1 MCLCSRS
8 RHGIPRFLAAI
19 LLVAVVWPGPTAA
32 DIKGLLQTRILE
44 PGTPLAE
51 VIRFTES
58 RVPPMPRVNSRK
70 QWEAYARTL
79 RQRMLDE
86 VVFRGAARGWRT
98 ARTGVQWM
106 ETIPGGPGY
115 RIRKVRFEALPG
127 LWIPALLYEPE
138 TLEGRVPVVLNVNG
152 HDRPQGKAA
161 DYKQIR
167 CINQARRGMLALN
180 VEWLGMGQLHRD
192 GYGHYLMNQL
202 NLCGTS
208 GLAPFYLSM
217 SRGLDLLLAHPHADP
232 ARVAVAGLSGGG
244 WQTITISA
252 LDTRVTLSDPVAGY
266 SSVLTRIRNF
276 TDLGDSEQTPCDM
289 ATVAD
294 YSHLT
299 ALRAPQPTLLT
310 FNAID
315 NCCFA
320 AGHALPP
327 LLEAARPIYQL
338 YGQRGNLWAHINFTP
353 GTHNFG
359 RDNREVLYRMF
370 GVHFFPDQADFDARE
385 IEVTSELKTKAELHV
400 TIPDDNATFVSLA
413 RTLAA
418 RLPIDPEIPDART
431 ANTARQAWQA
441 AARGRLAA
449 IVRSRRYTANAGLV
463 NERIEGEGTARTRAL
478 LWKLQMGGDWTVP
491 VVELVR
497 GTPKQTTILVA
508 EKGRA
513 AASETAESLLRGGHR
528 VLAVDPFYFGE
539 SAIGG
544 RDFLFALLVSTVGDR
559 PLGLQARQLAAV
571 ATWAKKQHGHSCG
584 IVAIGPRVALPT
596 LVAAGLEP
604 ETIGDVSLY
613 GSYKSLKQVIEMKLG
628 VNKAPELFCFGLLE
642 RFDIPQ
648 LEALVHPRRLIHLD
662 RQK

>member
-1 MCLCSRS
+1 MSSCP
-8 RHGIPRFLAAI
+8 RHEVPRLLFAI
-19 LLVAVVWPGPTAA
+19 LLLVVTWPHLAQSQVR
-32 DIKGLLQTRILE
+32 DLLQTRILA
-44 PGTPLAE
+44 PGTPRAE
-51 VIRFTES
+51 LIRFTES
-58 RVPPMPRVNSRK
+58 RVPPMPRVTSK
-70 QWEAYARTL
+70 EQWEAYAKTL

-86 VVFRGAARGWRT
+86 IVFRGAAREWRT

-138 TLEGRVPVVLNVNG
+138 TLKGRVPVVLNVNG

-217 SRGLDLLLAHPHADP
+217 SRGLDLLLSHPHADP
-232 ARVAVAGLSGGG
+232 KRVAVAGLSGGG

-252 LDTRVTLSDPVAGY
+252 LDPRVTLSDPVAGY
-266 SSVLTRIRNF
+266 SSVLTRTRNF
-276 TDLGDSEQTPCDM
+276 DDLGDSEQAPCDM
-289 ATVAD
+289 ATVGD

-299 ALRAPQPTLLT
+299 ALRAPRPTLLT

-315 NCCFA
+315 DCCFA

-327 LLEAARPIYQL
+327 LLKAARPIYQL
-338 YGQRGNLWAHINFTP
+338 YGRRGNLWAHINFAP

-370 GVHFFPDQADFDARE
+370 GVHFFPDQEDFDARE
-385 IEVTSELKTKAELHV
+385 IDVASELKTTAELHV

-413 RTLAA
+413 QALAS
-418 RLPIDPEIPDART
+418 RLPLNPTVPDAGTT
-431 ANTARQAWQA
+431 ADARQAWQMP
-441 AARGRLAA
+441 ARDRLAR
-449 IVRSRRYTANAGLV
+449 IVRSRRYTANASLV
-463 NERIEGEGTARTRAL
+463 NERIQGEGAGRTRAL

-497 GTPKQTTILVA
+497 GTPARTTILVA

-513 AASETAESLLRGGHR
+513 AASETAESLLRDGHR
-528 VLAVDPFYFGE
+528 VLAVDPFYLGE

-544 RDFLFALLVSTVGDR
+544 RDYLFALLVSTVGDR
-559 PLGLQARQLAAV
+559 PLGLQARQLGAV
-571 ATWAKKQHGHSCG
+571 AAWSSKQHRHTSGV
-584 IVAIGPRVALPT
+584 VAIGPRVALAT

-604 ETIGDVSLY
+604 EAIGDVSLY
-613 GSYKSLKQVIEMKLG
+613 GSYRSLKQVIESKIG
-628 VNKAPELFCFGLLE
+628 VNKAPELFCFGLLQH
-642 RFDIPQ
+642 FDIPQ
-648 LEALVHPRRLIHLD
+648 LEALVHPRRLVHID
-662 RQK
+662 RRK